1 VPSFYIISHAKTLLQ
16 STILYQYKKLS
27 LAINM
32 VYKNRGALSAPA
44 INAAISTNYFLL
56 NSKLSYT
63 MYRKLQVFVASNN
76 ITNIK
81 YSDLLGSTMPRRWTT
96 AGINIDL

>member
-1 VPSFYIISHAKTLLQ
+1 
-16 STILYQYKKLS
+16 
-27 LAINM
+27 M
-32 VYKNRGALSAPA
+32 VYKNRGVRNAPA
-44 INAAISTNYFLL
+44 INADISKDYFLL

-63 MYRKLQVFVASNN
+63 LYRKFQLFVASNN
-76 ITNIK
+76 ITDIK